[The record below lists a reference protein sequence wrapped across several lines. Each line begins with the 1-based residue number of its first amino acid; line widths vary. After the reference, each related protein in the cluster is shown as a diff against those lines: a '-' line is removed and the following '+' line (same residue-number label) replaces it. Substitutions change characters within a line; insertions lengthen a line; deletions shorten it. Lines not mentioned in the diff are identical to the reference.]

1 MAYVLGMPTKSTA
14 SSVGSR
20 EFEQIGASAL
30 NDRVPE
36 LESDEAQQTEA
47 TARNGCGPEFESDE
61 ARQTEA
67 TASNVCGPELE
78 RDEALQ
84 TKATASS
91 YVVPEIQKEDAR
103 RMATMIADALKEV
116 LSNGVIQDVVNQ
128 IRTDLVSGLQQA
140 PAAHCVPS
148 ADDDERDVFGQLLTD
163 ALQHEKGKRPSTR
176 SSGSLQ
182 SAVESPRDL
191 TPGILS
197 PVLSP
202 KRSHEAALHGTF
214 DSIPSIVPDFS
225 EPDPQERRA
234 TELKM
239 LECRVAS
246 QVLANESIGAQQ
258 FPQDARVSP
267 EVYGCVPHPFSS
279 SESSEQSRTNMR
291 RVDKVRAKRMKELTR
306 RLSDI
311 SGDDARSYVLKNA
324 LYPVL
329 RCFGI
334 LPWDLGESDRIY
346 FRPALWYQWAV
357 LLLSFWAVVTSVQH
371 VAHALSGFDGD
382 DAPLQAYSRAAH
394 PGNCLLSDGVL
405 AVGSFLGL
413 LLLRTWSGS
422 RELCSCNVAMLAYMF
437 RESFLQEWKKRQ
449 CRESLLSLA
458 IWCCAV
464 FCRVHNHIST
474 GAPND
479 ADGLLYLIATLFS
492 TTILAGLV
500 YCSLYFCNALTGL
513 IDLFGVSVVGK
524 SIDVSAAHEW
534 NVLLA
539 VLRTA
544 SSSIEWCILT
554 LQAAA
559 GLTTLLALI
568 DVAQNGTDILL
579 VLPEF
584 LFVVNAARVL
594 FRAASVTDKCVRLPM
609 LINSLSCAQVDPN
622 RQYVIEFIN
631 NSAAGFYVFECR
643 LSTVVALKSM
653 YVFCGV
659 VFAFATRAV

>member
-1 MAYVLGMPTKSTA
+1 MAA
-14 SSVGSR
+14 
-20 EFEQIGASAL
+20 
-30 NDRVPE
+30 
-36 LESDEAQQTEA
+36 
-47 TARNGCGPEFESDE
+47 
-61 ARQTEA
+61 
-67 TASNVCGPELE
+67 
-78 RDEALQ
+78 
-84 TKATASS
+84 
-91 YVVPEIQKEDAR
+91 
-103 RMATMIADALKEV
+103 MIADALKE
-116 LSNGVIQDVVNQ
+116 LLCNGVIQDVVNQ
-128 IRTDLVSGLQQA
+128 IRTDLVSGLQQTSAAQCA
-140 PAAHCVPS
+140 PR

-163 ALQHEKGKRPSTR
+163 ALQHEQKKRTSTR
-176 SSGSLQ
+176 TSCNLQ
-182 SAVESPRDL
+182 VAVESPRK
-191 TPGILS
+191 LS
-197 PVLSP
+197 PRIPSTTIPSP
-202 KRSHEAALHGTF
+202 VGSQQMALHETF
-214 DSIPSIVPDFS
+214 DSIPSLVSDIS
-225 EPDPQERRA
+225 EPDPQERCA

-246 QVLANESIGAQQ
+246 QVLANESIGAEL
-258 FPQDARVSP
+258 FPQDARFSP

-357 LLLSFWAVVTSVQH
+357 LLLSFGAVVTSVQH

-464 FCRVHNHIST
+464 FCRVRNHIST

-643 LSTVVALKSM
+643 LSTAVALKSM